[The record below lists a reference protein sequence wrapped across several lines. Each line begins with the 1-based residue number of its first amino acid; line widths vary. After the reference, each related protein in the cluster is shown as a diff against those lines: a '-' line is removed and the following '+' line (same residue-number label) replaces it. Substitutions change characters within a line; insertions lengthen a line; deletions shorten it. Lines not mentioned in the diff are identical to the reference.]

1 MCLNGMLKKRNTN
14 IMAMGKLSR
23 RSFLK
28 LAQAASIYRLP
39 AYSQLKEQNRSR
51 AFGVTTI
58 REVDY
63 ADVRLTGG
71 PLKEQFDRI
80 YASYLALDHDR
91 LLKVYRQRAGLPA
104 PGEDMGGWYDADGFV
119 PGHSLGQ
126 YISGL
131 ARFARIT
138 GDRAAYDKTRT
149 LVRGFAATLGANHY
163 PFASKKAEI
172 TWPCYILDKHEIG
185 LIDAYRLAGVTEAKE
200 ILSEVIAGALPYIPD
215 HTYDRGPNSPKQ
227 APYDEPYILPENL
240 FRSYEVTGNPALFV
254 LAQKYLLNAEYFEPL
269 ARGEDVL
276 PGKHAYS
283 HVIALSSAAKAYEA
297 LGREQYLQAIHNAWD
312 LLETTQRYASGGWGP
327 KETFV
332 QPHQGEL
339 AKSITSTH
347 DHFETP
353 CGCYAQC
360 KLARYLLRFTGDARY
375 GDGLERVLYNTLLG
389 AKDPDGEGRFFY
401 YSDYYPDT
409 VKTYYHAKW
418 PCCSGTL
425 VQGVADY
432 AVNVYFLSAQGIYVN
447 LFTPSEIK
455 WRQNGIPVKLVQT
468 TNYPSDGNIEL
479 RLSIPIPL
487 SFTIFVRIP
496 GWLTEPARIR
506 VNSKPFD
513 VPAEPLTF
521 AAIQRTWHNHDTLE
535 VVFPLTARIEP
546 IDDRDPHLV
555 AVMRGPLML
564 VAINA
569 TANLMSRQLR
579 LPETLIPSNGGRLK
593 YKHDG
598 LEFEL
603 APFYQVGEESY
614 TTYLQM

>member
-1 MCLNGMLKKRNTN
+1 MPKNHNTTCR
-14 IMAMGKLSR
+14 ITQEISR

-28 LAQAASIYRLP
+28 LAQAASLYSFP
-39 AYSQLKEQNRSR
+39 AYSRIEDQNRSSS
-51 AFGVTTI
+51 FSVETI

-80 YASYLALDHDR
+80 YASYLALDNDR

-138 GDRAAYDKTRT
+138 GDQAAYDKTRA
-149 LVRGFAATLGANHY
+149 LVRGFAATLGAHHY

-200 ILSEVIAGALPYIPD
+200 ILSEVIHGALPYIPD

-240 FRSYEVTGNPALFV
+240 FQSYEITGNPALFA

-283 HVIALSSAAKAYEA
+283 HVIALSSGAKAYEA
-297 LGREQYLQAIHNAWD
+297 LGENRYLQAIRNAWD

-332 QPHQGEL
+332 QPHRGEL

-401 YSDYYPDT
+401 YSDYHPDT

-432 AVNVYFLSAQGIYVN
+432 AINVYFLSAQGIYVN
-447 LFTPSEIK
+447 LFTPSEVS
-455 WRQNGIPVKLVQT
+455 WRQNGIPVRLLQST
-468 TNYPSDGNIEL
+468 SYPVEGSIEL
-479 RLSIPIPL
+479 RVRTPTPV
-487 SFTIFVRIP
+487 SFTIFVRVP
-496 GWLTEPARIR
+496 GYLTEPAEIM
-506 VNSKPFD
+506 VNGKLFSG
-513 VPAEPLTF
+513 PAEPRTF
-521 AAIQRTWHNHDTLE
+521 AAIGRIWRDQDTIE
-535 VVFPLTARIEP
+535 IAFPLRPRIEP

-555 AVMRGPLML
+555 SVMRGPLML
-564 VAINA
+564 VAING
-569 TANLMSRQLR
+569 TAELASRQLL
-579 LPETLIPSNGGRLK
+579 LPEALTPSNGGRLK
-593 YKHDG
+593 YRHDG

-603 APFYQVGEESY
+603 VPFYQVGDERY
-614 TTYLQM
+614 TTYFQT